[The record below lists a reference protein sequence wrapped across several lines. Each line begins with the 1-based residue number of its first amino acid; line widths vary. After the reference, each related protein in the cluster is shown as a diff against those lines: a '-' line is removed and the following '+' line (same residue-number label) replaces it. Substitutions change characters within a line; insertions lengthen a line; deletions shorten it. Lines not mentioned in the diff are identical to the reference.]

1 MCNTV
6 LWAYITDSLGTVG
19 GKCTICIPSHLQ
31 RSLFKQLIIL
41 QHALVDKSD
50 RVIMCTCSWMTL
62 SEWGKFCQI
71 SVGIMQ
77 S

>member
-1 MCNTV
+1 MH
-6 LWAYITDSLGTVG
+6 
-19 GKCTICIPSHLQ
+19 PSHLQ
-31 RSLFKQLIIL
+31 RNLFKQLIIL